1 MHRRTSRGLS
11 SSVTFL
17 KHKTLQTAA
26 KASAA
31 SATSAASAASATIG
45 TGTATAI
52 ATATV
57 TATATATET
66 GVPLSQFLRHRPAA
80 QVVDVGVNSNS
91 SESGSGG
98 LFRFAASSPPA
109 NVGGATAE
117 LAAAATQHATE
128 VDGVL
133 FFHESFS
140 NQVLTLTRDVMSL
153 AVEPSGSRWPCTCLY
168 LAPPVANGPTRV
180 RINNVGVTGVIAI
193 TCGNIV
199 ATLEPCTGGVEVTK
213 IPNALSSWDIT
224 PCQGT
229 KTSFR
234 RL

>member
-1 MHRRTSRGLS
+1 MHRRASRGLS
-11 SSVTFL
+11 SSVTLL
-17 KHKTLQTAA
+17 KHRTLQTAA
-26 KASAA
+26 KAKAGRASPSAA
-31 SATSAASAASATIG
+31 STASAAIG
-45 TGTATAI
+45 TTTAP
-52 ATATV
+52 
-57 TATATATET
+57 ATET
-66 GVPLSQFLRHRPAA
+66 GVSLPQFLRHRPAA
-80 QVVDVGVNSNS
+80 QVVDVGVDSNGI
-91 SESGSGG
+91 GSGG

-109 NVGGATAE
+109 DVGGATAE
-117 LAAAATQHATE
+117 LAAAVKQHATD

-133 FFHESFS
+133 CFHESFS
-140 NQVLTLTRDVMSL
+140 EQVLTLTRDVMSL

-193 TCGNIV
+193 TCGNVV

-229 KTSFR
+229 KTSIR
-234 RL
+234 SL